1 MLNISQRI
9 NTFVGS
15 QQGCPAGPIGTLIGI
30 QMTQQHK
37 LETDWSIELL
47 EIAPTDSTL
56 EIGFGAGRAV
66 QHMAAQA
73 RRGKVSGI
81 DLSSTMV
88 HTAKLRNIGAV
99 LAGRVALQ
107 RGNVMSLP
115 FEDEQFD
122 KILSIHTFYFW
133 PDKMR
138 GISEIRRTLKTGG
151 KLVLTLSTRKVGDK
165 QVYFQKLLEDEIMPE
180 MQRDGFC
187 QVELLEGPTARGYN
201 SVALVAV
208 KKPI

>member
-1 MLNISQRI
+1 MPNISQRI

-15 QQGCPAGPIGTLIGI
+15 QQSCPTGPMGALIGI
-30 QMTQQHK
+30 QMTQQHR

-47 EIAPTDSTL
+47 EIAPMDSIL
-56 EIGFGAGRAV
+56 EIGFGAGRAI

-88 HTAKLRNIGAV
+88 QTARLRNAWAV
-99 LAGRVALQ
+99 QAGRVVLQ
-107 RGNVMSLP
+107 QGDLMSLP
-115 FEDEQFD
+115 FENEQFD

-151 KLVLTLSTRKVGDK
+151 KLVLTLSTRKVGDE
-165 QVYFQKLLEDEIMPE
+165 QVYFQGLLEDEIMPE
-180 MQRDGFC
+180 MKRDGFC

-201 SVALVAV
+201 SVALVVV
-208 KKPI
+208 KE